1 MEQRPSVYV
10 MMSSYNGERFIEE
23 QIDSIL
29 AQQGEFDL
37 FLHVRDDHSTDQT
50 KKILESYAKKYS
62 NITWEAGDNLGA
74 TLSFMQLIYGA
85 GEFDYYAFSDQ
96 DDVWLPEKIQT
107 ALDFLCVE
115 TKPALYS
122 CMKSIVDSHLNP
134 LMQKDTVPKPGLL
147 NAFFR
152 SNAVSGCS
160 MVYNRDFHK
169 IISQIEFDWQKGFHD
184 GWAYKLAEVFGV
196 NIFDMT
202 PHILYRQHGRNV
214 SGAKAQGLHLF
225 REKVGRLK
233 TFHPDEYRTPSTYA
247 RYIVNQEDVP
257 IPPKYYDILTKI
269 SMKNHTL
276 RDGVFILRY
285 QSLSKTPLY
294 EYIWIVYRLLMGW
307 Y

>member
-1 MEQRPSVYV
+1 
-10 MMSSYNGERFIEE
+10 
-23 QIDSIL
+23 
-29 AQQGEFDL
+29 
-37 FLHVRDDHSTDQT
+37 
-50 KKILESYAKKYS
+50 
-62 NITWEAGDNLGA
+62 
-74 TLSFMQLIYGA
+74 
-85 GEFDYYAFSDQ
+85 
-96 DDVWLPEKIQT
+96 
-107 ALDFLCVE
+107 
-115 TKPALYS
+115 
-122 CMKSIVDSHLNP
+122 
-134 LMQKDTVPKPGLL
+134 MQKDTVPKPGLL